1 MCQGVDDVEDIG
13 DYFPSMHS
21 LSGTLRAAKKLEQT
35 SFVVRLKMLETQDRQ
50 CIVMYH
56 CLNDDAENEGA
67 SQQQGT

>member
-1 MCQGVDDVEDIG
+1 
-13 DYFPSMHS
+13 MHS

>member
-1 MCQGVDDVEDIG
+1 
-13 DYFPSMHS
+13 MHS

-50 CIVMYH
+50 CIVIIVS
-56 CLNDDAENEGA
+56 NDDAENEGA